1 MPGFLAF
8 LPAIAAIGSAVIGG
22 LSSRSA
28 SKTQAKAA
36 KESGQMQLQAARESI
51 AEQKRQFDIAQQ
63 NMQPWLQAGQRALGG
78 MERALYGPEK
88 SKYAKFTGTR
98 RPPTPPSVP
107 GFQSQANLGG
117 RRPGPG
123 GPSIGRRNFGT
134 GLSAMSRRR

>member
-22 LSSRSA
+22 LSSKSA
-28 SKTQAKAA
+28 AKTQAKSA

-98 RPPTPPSVP
+98 RPPTPTTALPPSLSDRAETRQDNV
-107 GFQSQANLGG
+107 
-117 RRPGPG
+117 
-123 GPSIGRRNFGT
+123 IGRRRFDPLRGPI
-134 GLSAMSRRR
+134 RRY

>member
-98 RPPTPPSVP
+98 RPTAPTPQ
-107 GFQSQANLGG
+107 QS
-117 RRPGPG
+117 RIGPG
-123 GPSIGRRNFGT
+123 RGVLEDYYPP
-134 GLSAMSRRR
+134 MRRRDFGPTQTRIR